1 MRTDQTTISLS
12 QADDS
17 LSVLRII
24 RPEQIRSMESSLGKE
39 GQLYPVVARFDNG
52 KYQLLDGFKRY
63 YAANKLDWQFL
74 MAQLVE
80 VDEQTAKS
88 LIISYNQRSRSLV
101 DYEEALIVHSLKCDH
116 LLNQEAIAGMLSRSI
131 SWVSR
136 RLSLIER
143 LDQTVRSHLQ
153 LGKLTSTHAREL
165 IKLPRGKQVT
175 FAKAILDHNL
185 TSRQTQVLMR
195 QYLQSNTEEQQAA
208 LLTHP
213 LEAIE
218 RFCKEEEVYDSR
230 LGRQGN
236 RLLKTLRMLSQCQH
250 VLIGQSTN
258 PPLQELPETELD
270 ILGGPIGNVVK
281 KMKILDSIL
290 KPYHCNERRSPGKQ
304 HCEPA

>member
-1 MRTDQTTISLS
+1 MRIDQTTISIS

-17 LSVLRII
+17 LSGLRII
-24 RPEQIRSMESSLGKE
+24 RPEQVRSMESCLGKE
-39 GQLYPVVARFDNG
+39 GQLYPVVARVNNG

-63 YAANKLDWQFL
+63 YAATKLDWQFL

-88 LIISYNQRSRSLV
+88 LIISYNQRTRSLV
-101 DYEEALIVHSLKCDH
+101 DYEEALIVHSLKHDH
-116 LLNQEAIAGMLSRSI
+116 LLGQEAIGGMLSRSI

-136 RLSLIER
+136 RLSLVER
-143 LDQTVRSHLQ
+143 LDQRVRSQLQ

-165 IKLPRGKQVT
+165 IKLPRGKQVS
-175 FAKAILDHNL
+175 FSKAILDHNL

-195 QYLQSNTEEQQAA
+195 QYLQSQTDEQQAG
-208 LLTHP
+208 LLAHP

-218 RFCKEEEVYDSR
+218 RYSKEQEVFDSR
-230 LGRQGN
+230 LSRQGN
-236 RLLKTLRMLSQCQH
+236 RLLKALRILAHSQH

-258 PPLQELPETELD
+258 PPMQELPETELD
-270 ILGGPIGNVVK
+270 ILGEPIGNVVK

-290 KPYHCNERRSPGKQ
+290 KPYHCHER
-304 HCEPA
+304 